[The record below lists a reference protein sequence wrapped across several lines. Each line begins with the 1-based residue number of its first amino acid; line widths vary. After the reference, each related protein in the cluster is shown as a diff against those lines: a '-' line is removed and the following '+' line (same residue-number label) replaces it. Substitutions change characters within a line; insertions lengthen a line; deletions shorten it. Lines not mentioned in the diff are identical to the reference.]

1 MSKRNS
7 KNNKTNDFSKYNKI
21 FRDDAAEYVSSF
33 EEARAI
39 IVSRLNNLQVD
50 LYARVP
56 GEDALA
62 NEIAKAHED
71 MTNSLLD
78 IYASNFSPCKVT
90 DTEYIPRG
98 QADMNDIMI
107 DFSQGFNAFIESLEE
122 KYVEMTVTR
131 RQATL
136 LLKRML
142 SLKLPFAQLL
152 YYTYYKRLH
161 PEEIKDKLY
170 ISRATFYRKKSDAIN
185 ALTHL
190 CFPNL

>member
-1 MSKRNS
+1 
-7 KNNKTNDFSKYNKI
+7 
-21 FRDDAAEYVSSF
+21 
-33 EEARAI
+33 
-39 IVSRLNNLQVD
+39 
-50 LYARVP
+50 
-56 GEDALA
+56 
-62 NEIAKAHED
+62 
-71 MTNSLLD
+71 
-78 IYASNFSPCKVT
+78 
-90 DTEYIPRG
+90 
-98 QADMNDIMI
+98 MNDIMI

-122 KYVEMTVTR
+122 KYVEMIITR